1 MDGCVVNRT
10 AGIHV
15 AGSLAPVGLKLA
27 NIRIDGERCSIRQRA
42 GRRGTDSTGSYVLP
56 EPDLRLRP
64 GATVHIAAPSV
75 GQLEATLVH
84 ADGRDL
90 VLRAEGNER
99 TVRLEAGDSLWV
111 LGHATARGAKTGA
124 TVGLVLAGALV
135 ALFVSTCR
143 AGSDDPCTGAA
154 GFIPAGIVFTG
165 TGALIGAALG
175 RVMPHWERRWP

>member
-1 MDGCVVNRT
+1 METIMSQLILRRRLSTRALLYT
-10 AGIHV
+10 AASV
-15 AGSLAPVGLKLA
+15 AASVLTALPTLA
-27 NIRIDGERCSIRQRA
+27 Q
-42 GRRGTDSTGSYVLP
+42 GTDSTGSYALP

-124 TVGLVLAGALV
+124 TVGLVLTGALV
-135 ALFVSTCR
+135 VLFVSTCR